1 MHWLALLLPHS
12 PPPITD
18 ADAARAEAHAE
29 AHRQALAWWALQFT
43 PRVARLEEAVL
54 LEGAASLRLFGGA
67 AALHKRIWR
76 GAKQAGLSL
85 SGIAWAP
92 TSLGA
97 LALAR
102 SGVSDGL
109 GPALTPLLDGLP
121 LHALSAVQAHAPML
135 ARLGCK
141 RLADVRRLPRAALA
155 KRFDTAL
162 LRALDE
168 AYGDAP
174 EVHQWLQAPAQFQA
188 RLELP
193 ERVEHAMVL
202 LHHVRHLL
210 LQLCA
215 WLAARHAGIQHLV
228 LHWQFDGMRARD
240 VGSSG
245 ALSLHTAEATRDFG
259 HLSRLLAEHL
269 ARLTLAAP
277 VGEISLQADD
287 VIPLNELSASLLPQ
301 SPDQAVEPLAQLLE
315 RMAVRLGPTQVR
327 VGCLQEDHR
336 PEMMQRWQAWPGTS
350 TSKPARSPGYPQ
362 PSWLLDPPLRLGQSR
377 HDQPE
382 YQGPLQLIAGPQRI
396 EGGWWQAAGVD
407 GVESRHVQRDYF
419 LYRSARAGLLWVFQ
433 QRLSAAE
440 HGWYLHGV
448 FA

>member
-1 MHWLALLLPHS
+1 MHWLALLQPTPKPS
-12 PPPITD
+12 PSTED
-18 ADAARAEAHAE
+18 DAARAAA
-29 AHRQALAWWALQFT
+29 RQQALAWWALQFT
-43 PRVARLEEAVL
+43 PRVAWIEEAVV
-54 LEGAASLRLFGGA
+54 LEVAASLRLFGGG

-76 GAKQAGLSL
+76 GAKRAGLGL

-92 TSLGA
+92 TSGGA

-102 SGVSDGL
+102 GGISDGL
-109 GPALTPLLDGLP
+109 GEPLAGLLDSLP
-121 LHALSAVQAHAPML
+121 LHTLSAVQAHAPML
-135 ARLGCK
+135 ARLGCQ

-168 AYGDAP
+168 AYGELP
-174 EVHQWLQAPAQFQA
+174 EAHQWLQAPAQFQA

-228 LHWQFDGMRARD
+228 LHWQHDAMRARD

-245 ALSLHTAEATRDFG
+245 SLSLHTAAATRDFG

-287 VIPLNELSASLLPQ
+287 VIPLHELSASLLPQ
-301 SPDQAVEPLAQLLE
+301 SPDQAVEPLAQMLE
-315 RMAVRLGPTQVR
+315 RMAVRLGPDQVR

-336 PEMMQRWQAWPGTS
+336 PEMMQRWQAWPGTAQ
-350 TSKPARSPGYPQ
+350 KPARAPGHPQ
-362 PSWLLDPPLRLGQSR
+362 PNWLLDPPLRLGHSR

-396 EGGWWQAAGVD
+396 EGGWWQVD
-407 GVESRHVQRDYF
+407 SNSLESRHVQRDYF

-433 QRLSAAE
+433 QRLSASE

-448 FA
+448 FG